1 VQFCCLGSG
10 SKGNSTLINYKN
22 TTLMVDCG
30 FGLKH
35 TLNRLIENDCPIQNI
50 SAILVTHEH
59 YDHISG
65 VSSLARRFNIPVYA
79 TRGTARTGKLEEC
92 ADIHWIELDEVFQIK
107 DFSINPVAVPH
118 DANEPCQF
126 VFEAGN
132 KTLGVMTDLGSISAH
147 VHQAFSACNA
157 LLLEANHDLD
167 MLWAGKYPPSLKQRV
182 SSDWGHLSNAQ
193 AEQFLHSLE
202 FNGKLSTLVLGHMSQ
217 QNNCVD
223 IVKKHFGVF
232 EDSINNVVYAT
243 QDEGFKWLS
252 V

>member
-1 VQFCCLGSG
+1 MQFCCLGSG
-10 SKGNSTLINYKN
+10 SKGNSTLINHKN

-35 TLNRLIENDCPIQNI
+35 TLKRLAENDCAIQDV

-59 YDHISG
+59 FDHISG

-79 TRGTARTGKLEEC
+79 TRGTARTGKLDEC
-92 ADIHWIELDEVFQIK
+92 ADIHWIELDRLFQIG
-107 DFSINPVAVPH
+107 DVSINPVAVPH

-126 VFEAGN
+126 IFEAEN
-132 KTLGVMTDLGSISAH
+132 KILGVMTDLGSISPH
-147 VHQAFSACNA
+147 VHRAFSACNA

-167 MLWAGKYPPSLKQRV
+167 MLWAGNYPPSLKQRV
-182 SSDWGHLSNAQ
+182 SSDWGHLSNVQ
-193 AEQFLHSLE
+193 AEQFLQSLE
-202 FNGKLSTLVLGHMSQ
+202 LKGQLSTLVLGHMSQ

-223 IVKKHFGVF
+223 IMKKHFTLF
-232 EDSINNVVYAT
+232 ESNINSVLYAT
-243 QDEGFKWLS
+243 QDEGFGWLT